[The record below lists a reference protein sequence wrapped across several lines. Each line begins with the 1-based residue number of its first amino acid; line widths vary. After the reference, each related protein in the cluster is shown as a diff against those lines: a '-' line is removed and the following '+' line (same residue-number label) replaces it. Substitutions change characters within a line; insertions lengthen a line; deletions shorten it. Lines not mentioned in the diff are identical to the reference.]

1 MISLKRS
8 NINMLVSKVM
18 INEHVHPEA
27 DRVKRGA
34 KLVKYVLSADQW
46 FNFQY
51 GLNDATDIKRSTFL
65 LEKKDLINCYD
76 LVFF

>member
-1 MISLKRS
+1 MFVMISLKRS

-34 KLVKYVLSADQW
+34 KLVKYVLSADQ
-46 FNFQY
+46 
-51 GLNDATDIKRSTFL
+51 
-65 LEKKDLINCYD
+65 
-76 LVFF
+76 